1 MITLLIATIA
11 YHFYAD
17 DSQLF
22 LEINLMQNNN
32 KQENIEKLCSQMHL
46 SLNKNDGKTEVV
58 FFGRQL
64 HHDYLKPVKMFN
76 KEKVPKCFTKLLG
89 FYLDYN
95 MSFEKQINHCCKLCY
110 LKLRKLYSIRRFLTL
125 DQRKMFVTSFIL
137 SKLDYCNAL
146 YMKVNKILLIKL
158 QKVQNTAARFVLGA
172 TRRTASTNEL
182 LKKLHWLPVYRRI
195 RFKIC
200 CFMFRVFH
208 NWNCADY
215 LYNLF
220 KKNSASV
227 NPSRRQKFI
236 LPKCRTEFTKK
247 SIAYQGA
254 VIWNS
259 LPVLLT
265 DIIDWT
271 LFKRTLK
278 TVLFCE
284 ALWAFYHSCVQE
296 RVVKPI
302 IIIIIVNR
310 IKRDSFRI

>member
-1 MITLLIATIA
+1 MLA
-11 YHFYAD
+11 YEHFKKR
-17 DSQLF
+17 F
-22 LEINLMQNNN
+22 LNAL
-32 KQENIEKLCSQMHL
+32 
-46 SLNKNDGKTEVV
+46 
-58 FFGRQL
+58 
-64 HHDYLKPVKMFN
+64 
-76 KEKVPKCFTKLLG
+76 LLG

-110 LKLRKLYSIRRFLTL
+110 LELRKLYSIRRFLTL

-137 SKLDYCNAL
+137 SRLDYCNAL

-158 QKVQNTAARFVLGA
+158 QKVQNAAARFVLGA

-182 LKKLHWLPVYRRI
+182 LKKLHWLPVYQRI

-200 CFMFRVFH
+200 CFMFRIFSKRILLLSTLR
-208 NWNCADY
+208 ADKS
-215 LYNLF
+215 LSFRNAEQNL
-220 KKNSASV
+220 
-227 NPSRRQKFI
+227 P
-236 LPKCRTEFTKK
+236 KK

-265 DIIDWT
+265 DIIDFT

-284 ALWAFYHSCVQE
+284 ALWAFYHSCAQE

-302 IIIIIVNR
+302 IIIIIIQKLGWKKTDLLIIPYIRQLAVLS
-310 IKRDSFRI
+310 KT